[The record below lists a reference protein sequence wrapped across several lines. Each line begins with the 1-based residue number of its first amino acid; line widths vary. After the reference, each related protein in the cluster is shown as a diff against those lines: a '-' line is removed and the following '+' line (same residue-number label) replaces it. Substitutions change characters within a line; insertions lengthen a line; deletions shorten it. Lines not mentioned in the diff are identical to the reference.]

1 MTPTATQMDETTS
14 RDTASDLESS
24 GAQTLPSNGEADPVQ
39 PPLSGNS
46 TTMKDEKE
54 ERHDLLGSGGATDDF
69 EVPPAKRAKTEDAA
83 QPVVTDESRFKKG
96 VALIKEE

>member
-1 MTPTATQMDETTS
+1 VITTAIQMDETTS

-24 GAQTLPSNGEADPVQ
+24 GAQPLPSNGEAHPVQ

-46 TTMKDEKE
+46 TTTKDGKV

-96 VALIKEE
+96 VVPIKEE